1 MDTLQTFHSTRPLW
15 ALLVS
20 LLAIPLIVAS
30 GEKRRNL
37 RETWTLLAAVLKTL
51 LVWSM
56 LPWVLSGRVAEISLW
71 KITPSVELALKVD
84 TLGMVFALVAST
96 LWLLTSIY
104 SIGYVRGA
112 GEHKQTRYFAS
123 FAMCLHATIGI
134 AFAANLV
141 TFLIFFEMLSIA
153 TYPLV
158 IHKETPVAIAAGRKY
173 LGFVLP
179 AGLMLLL
186 GVVLTATIHPGA
198 LEFQAGGFLNRQDA
212 SIVLLRWIFL
222 FFILGVGVKA
232 AIMPLQSWLPAAMAA
247 PTPVSALL
255 HAVAVVKAG
264 VFGVLRITGYVFGP
278 QLLREIGVWTLLAWF
293 AGVTL
298 TVASLLALRQDNLKR
313 RLAYSTVGHLSYI
326 VLGAAILTPFGWTGS
341 VLHLVFHATMKITL
355 FFCAG
360 AIYVRTHKEN
370 ISDMVGI
377 GWQMPITM
385 AAFAVG
391 SLGLAGIPGVNGFFS
406 KWNLALGTVQSGQ
419 WVFLGLLVL
428 SGVLNAAYFF
438 PIVQQAFFRRNEE
451 FASYGEASPWM
462 VVPLAVTALL
472 SLVLGLA
479 PNLGAHAWDLAR
491 VVAAAVVGGGS

>member
-1 MDTLQTFHSTRPLW
+1 
-15 ALLVS
+15 
-20 LLAIPLIVAS
+20 
-30 GEKRRNL
+30 
-37 RETWTLLAAVLKTL
+37 
-51 LVWSM
+51 
-56 LPWVLSGRVAEISLW
+56 
-71 KITPSVELALKVD
+71 
-84 TLGMVFALVAST
+84 
-96 LWLLTSIY
+96 
-104 SIGYVRGA
+104 
-112 GEHKQTRYFAS
+112 
-123 FAMCLHATIGI
+123 
-134 AFAANLV
+134 
-141 TFLIFFEMLSIA
+141 MLSIA